1 MNKKIKLTEQ
11 QLRMVTKTVTSE
23 EIISEEHQEGSYMSL
38 KGLSKIKDIIDDLMN
53 IIPEGVELDDWVE
66 AKIIVASD
74 DLVEV
79 YDYLK
84 HKNV

>member
-1 MNKKIKLTEQ
+1 
-11 QLRMVTKTVTSE
+11 
-23 EIISEEHQEGSYMSL
+23 MSL

-74 DLVEV
+74 DLQEV
-79 YDYLK
+79 YEFLK